1 MLWSLRVRLPLVFL
15 AGIVLAGVVTTLI
28 SIRLFQD
35 FSRDQALTKLKR
47 EAHGIAQLYS
57 AAVEASYGNV
67 DQSGKSNDRK
77 PPTFDAPNLE
87 RATGNKLYFVGPRQ
101 GPFVGQK
108 KLAFAGLRRLP
119 STTVDWISGK
129 SLVFE
134 FTPPKTN
141 RTYLAVANPIL
152 FSVPNA
158 KGSATTAGAPI
169 GAIVVATPTT
179 NVNALVSPLI
189 TRLAVAGLFGLLVAG
204 MLAWYLSRRIV
215 RPVLQ
220 LADAADAVASGQRDV
235 AVPGNASG
243 ELGHLATRFEE
254 MAHRL
259 GEVEEMER
267 NFLMSVSHE
276 LRTPLTAIRGHVSAL
291 LDEGVVV
298 GPDSRRQ
305 SLETVE
311 AETQRLERLVG
322 DILDLAKLD
331 TNRFTVLTEEVD
343 MAQLLEQ
350 AFDRY
355 RDEAQRRSIDYH
367 SHVHDRAVIVSDG
380 DRVLQVVGNLLSNAF
395 RATPDGG
402 RVSLE
407 LARHN
412 GTVHV
417 AVEDTGPGIPQE
429 ARERL
434 FRPFVSG
441 SAGGTGLGL
450 AIANEIST
458 ALGGRIDLQSEVGR
472 GSRFELVLP
481 AG

>member
-1 MLWSLRVRLPLVFL
+1 VLGSLRVRLPLVFL
-15 AGIVLAGVVTTLI
+15 AGIVLAGVITTLI
-28 SIRLFQD
+28 SVRLFQD
-35 FSRDQALTKLKR
+35 FSRDRALAKLKR
-47 EAHGIAQLYS
+47 EGHGIAQLYS
-57 AAVEASYGNV
+57 DAVQAGYGNV
-67 DQSGKSNDRK
+67 DKSGKPNDRK

-87 RATGNKLYFVGPRQ
+87 RATGNKIYLAGPGLFPGQGFVGL
-101 GPFVGQK
+101 K
-108 KLAFAGLRRLP
+108 HLP
-119 STTVDWISGK
+119 KGTVDWLSGK
-129 SLVFE
+129 SLIFE
-134 FTPPKTN
+134 FTPPHAK
-141 RTYLAVANPIL
+141 RKYVAVANPIL
-152 FSVPNA
+152 ITGPKTKDVTS
-158 KGSATTAGAPI
+158 I
-169 GAIVVATPTT
+169 GAIVVATPKTD
-179 NVNALVSPLI
+179 VNALVPPLI
-189 TRLAVAGLFGLLVAG
+189 ERLAIAGLFGLLVAA

-220 LADAADAVASGQRDV
+220 LSDAVDAVAAGRYDV
-235 AVPGNASG
+235 SVPQNAPG
-243 ELGHLATRFEE
+243 ELGHLSARFAE

-298 GPDSRRQ
+298 DPESRKQ

-311 AETQRLERLVG
+311 AEAQRLERLVG
-322 DILDLAKLD
+322 DILDLARLD
-331 TNRFTVLTEEVD
+331 THRFTVLTEEVD

-350 AFDRY
+350 AFERY
-355 RDEAQRRSIDYH
+355 REEAQRRSIDYRQ
-367 SHVHDRAVIVSDG
+367 HVRDRPVIVSDG

-407 LARHN
+407 LASRN

-434 FRPFVSG
+434 FRPFVSA

-450 AIANEIST
+450 AIAKEISA
-458 ALGGRIDLQSEVGR
+458 ALGGRIELESEVGR

-481 AG
+481 ADES

>member
-1 MLWSLRVRLPLVFL
+1 VLWSLRVRLPLVFL
-15 AGIVLAGVVTTLI
+15 TGIVLAALVTTLI

-67 DQSGKSNDRK
+67 DRSGKPNDRK

-87 RATGNKLYFVGPRQ
+87 RATGNKLYFVGPQQ
-101 GPFVGQK
+101 GLFVGQK
-108 KLAFAGLRRLP
+108 KLSFAGLRRLP

-134 FTPPKTN
+134 FTPPDTN
-141 RTYLAVANPIL
+141 RKYLAVANPIL
-152 FSVPNA
+152 FSAPKVAGNA
-158 KGSATTAGAPI
+158 AANGAPI
-169 GAIVVATPTT
+169 GAIVVATPKT

-189 TRLAVAGLFGLLVAG
+189 LRLAVAGLLGLLVAA
-204 MLAWYLSRRIV
+204 MLAWYLSRSIV

-220 LADAADAVASGQRDV
+220 LADAADDVAAGKRDV
-235 AVPGNASG
+235 EVPANASG

-276 LRTPLTAIRGHVSAL
+276 LRTPLTAIRGHVAAL
-291 LDEGVVV
+291 LEGVVV
-298 GPDSRRQ
+298 DPESRHQ

-331 TNRFTVLTEEVD
+331 THRFTVLTEEVD
-343 MAQLLEQ
+343 MSQLLEQ
-350 AFDRY
+350 AFERY
-355 RDEAQRRSIDYH
+355 RDEAQRRSIDYRRDVRE
-367 SHVHDRAVIVSDG
+367 SAVILSDG

-407 LARHN
+407 LAREN
-412 GTVHV
+412 GSVYV
-417 AVEDTGPGIPQE
+417 AVEDTGPGIPPE

-434 FRPFVSG
+434 FRPFVST

-450 AIANEIST
+450 AIAKEIST
-458 ALGGRIDLQSEVGR
+458 ALGGRIDLDSEVGR

-481 AG
+481 AR

>member
-1 MLWSLRVRLPLVFL
+1 MLGSLRVRLPLVFL
-15 AGIVLAGVVTTLI
+15 AGIVLAGLITTLI

-35 FSRDQALTKLKR
+35 YSRSQALAKLKR
-47 EAHGIAQLYS
+47 EGYGIAQLYS
-57 AAVEASYGNV
+57 DAVAASYGNV
-67 DQSGKSNDRK
+67 DKAGKQNDRK

-87 RATGNKLYFVGPRQ
+87 LATNNKIYFTGPGLFPGQGFLGLNKLPNG
-101 GPFVGQK
+101 
-108 KLAFAGLRRLP
+108 
-119 STTVDWISGK
+119 TVDWISGK
-129 SLVFE
+129 SLTFE
-134 FTPPKTN
+134 FTPPNTTRK
-141 RTYLAVANPIL
+141 YLAVANPII
-152 FSVPNA
+152 FDNP
-158 KGSATTAGAPI
+158 GSKNDTTI

-179 NVNALVSPLI
+179 DLNALVSPLI
-189 TRLAVAGLFGLLVAG
+189 QRLALAGALGLLVAA

-215 RPVLQ
+215 RPILQ
-220 LADAADAVASGQRDV
+220 LSDAVDAVSSGDYDV
-235 AVPGNASG
+235 TVPDAPG
-243 ELGHLATRFEE
+243 ELGHLSARIGE

-298 GPDSRRQ
+298 DPESRHQ

-311 AETQRLERLVG
+311 AEAQRLERLVG

-331 TNRFTVLTEEVD
+331 THRFTVLTEEVD

-350 AFDRY
+350 AFERY
-355 RDEAQRRSIDYH
+355 RDEAERRSIEYRQD
-367 SHVHDRAVIVSDG
+367 VRDRPVIISDG

-395 RATPDGG
+395 KATPDGG
-402 RVSLE
+402 SISLE
-407 LARHN
+407 LARQN

-417 AVEDTGPGIPQE
+417 SVEDTGPGIPAE

-450 AIANEIST
+450 AIAKEIST
-458 ALGGRIDLQSEVGR
+458 ALGGQIFLESEVGK

-481 AG
+481 ADLS